1 MRDAMVVGEELTA
14 PERLGDPEIYR
25 SGVVVGPIICR
36 KILRQNQ
43 SGTTMVLAQICTNQ
57 A

>member
-1 MRDAMVVGEELTA
+1 MREAMFVGEELTA

-36 KILRQNQ
+36 EILRQNQ